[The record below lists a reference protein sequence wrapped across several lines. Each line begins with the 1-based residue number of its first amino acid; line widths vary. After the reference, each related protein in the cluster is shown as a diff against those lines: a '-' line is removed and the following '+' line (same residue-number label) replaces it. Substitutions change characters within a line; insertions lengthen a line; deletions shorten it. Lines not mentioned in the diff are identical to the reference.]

1 MAAALA
7 VAIGGGIGALA
18 RWWMAAWVTR
28 LLGAGVPW
36 GTLAVNVLGG
46 FMMGAIVQAATH
58 VWPPSTPVRLFL
70 TTGLMGG
77 FTTFSAFS
85 LEMADMLERG
95 ETMTAA
101 GYAVASVVACVGALT
116 AGQWAVRTFG

>member
-28 LLGAGVPW
+28 LLGAGFPW

-46 FMMGAIVQAATH
+46 FLMGAIVQAATH
-58 VWPPSTPVRLFL
+58 VWPSSAPVRLFL

-85 LEMADMLERG
+85 LEMAGMLERG
-95 ETMTAA
+95 ETAAAA
-101 GYAVASVVACVGALT
+101 GYAVVSVVACVAALT

>member
-28 LLGAGVPW
+28 LLGAGFPW

-46 FMMGAIVQAATH
+46 FLMGAIVQAATH

-70 TTGLMGG
+70 TI
-77 FTTFSAFS
+77 
-85 LEMADMLERG
+85 
-95 ETMTAA
+95 TARSRRLRLLQRIRRMREDLA
-101 GYAVASVVACVGALT
+101 QPLPVGDEGPASD
-116 AGQWAVRTFG
+116 